1 MQLFQECL
9 LLLVIDLL
17 NEHVD
22 DDEVTPIW
30 KIKQVQSRRKLLEHY
45 IRQKEE
51 NSKLGEALT
60 KINEEVTKFQKK

>member
-1 MQLFQECL
+1 MQFFQECL
-9 LLLVIDLL
+9 LLIVIDLL

-30 KIKQVQSRRKLLEHY
+30 KIMQVQSRKLLEHY

-60 KINEEVTKFQKK
+60 KINEEATKLQKK

>member
-1 MQLFQECL
+1 MQFFQECL
-9 LLLVIDLL
+9 LLIVIDLL

-30 KIKQVQSRRKLLEHY
+30 KIMQVQSRKLLEHY

>member
-1 MQLFQECL
+1 MQFFQECL

-30 KIKQVQSRRKLLEHY
+30 KIKQVQSRKLLEHY

>member
-1 MQLFQECL
+1 MQFFQECL

-30 KIKQVQSRRKLLEHY
+30 KIMQVQSRKLLEYY

-51 NSKLGEALT
+51 NSKLGEALI
-60 KINEEVTKFQKK
+60 KINEEVTKL

>member
-1 MQLFQECL
+1 MQLFQESL

-22 DDEVTPIW
+22 DDEITPIQ
-30 KIKQVQSRRKLLEHY
+30 KIMQVQSRKLLEYY

-60 KINEEVTKFQKK
+60 KTNEEVIKL